1 MFEIKDEEFW
11 TGFRKFSSRSKNIR
25 REDRLLSALRRMNIC
40 MIPWHYYT
48 GDEKNLCA
56 TTVKEQVELAYRT
69 KFWKYDNVV
78 RRRSYSSAVY
88 TEKKKKSQL
97 NPSGSF

>member
-1 MFEIKDEEFW
+1 
-11 TGFRKFSSRSKNIR
+11 
-25 REDRLLSALRRMNIC
+25 